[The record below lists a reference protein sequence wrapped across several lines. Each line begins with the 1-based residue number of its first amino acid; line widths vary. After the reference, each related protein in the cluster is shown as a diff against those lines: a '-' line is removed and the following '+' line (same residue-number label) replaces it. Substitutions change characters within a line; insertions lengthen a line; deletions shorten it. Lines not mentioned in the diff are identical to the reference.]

1 MLEDIVRETGL
12 PSVVV
17 SGSGLGA
24 INAAVLTVSYM
35 RARGLEPRA
44 VIMNNWTA
52 GGIIEEDNRMMI
64 EELAGVPVVA
74 TVARGADDIG
84 IGAAELRK
92 LYGGGN

>member
-1 MLEDIVRETGL
+1 
-12 PSVVV
+12 
-17 SGSGLGA
+17 
-24 INAAVLTVSYM
+24 
-35 RARGLEPRA
+35 
-44 VIMNNWTA
+44 MNNWTA

-84 IGAAELRK
+84 IEAAELRK